1 MTKSRVER
9 EERLFDFKKIGAIIE
24 KNFIVMTRDK
34 IRLLPLLLFPIV
46 MIMVLGFVSGNVPK
60 HIPVALVVYD
70 NSQLSQQFEQ
80 KISDSQAFSIKHIVS
95 TEGEAKKLLDFGE
108 VNVIIEIPPNF
119 QDDINK
125 GVQAGITVIVDESDS
140 SVAATSQ
147 QTLNGII
154 SSFSSGI
161 TVQRLS
167 SYQKSVGG
175 AADSIASYAYDES
188 QLNGYQTISGQLYTA
203 NGYISTSK
211 QLSDSYSKALQNS
224 IPHPVPLILPE
235 NSTTLYGSSY
245 VNQTSSNVMF
255 VQSPIAGSALAQASA
270 FKRSSSLASSA
281 QGSIDSAIGIA
292 GDNAEVQSVLQQQY
306 DSRVAQPIITIRE
319 FTQSGVEDVLTPVV
333 YESKPAYGS
342 GLKAIDFLI
351 PSLIALTLFQGA
363 VMNMGRSVAGEKREG
378 SLTRVFL
385 TPTST
390 TTIITGTLLFYV
402 IFELVRATFLIAF
415 SIVVFN
421 IKIQGSIPLI
431 ALILVIYII
440 VSTSI
445 GMIISSMVKTE
456 QQFQAMAMLISLP
469 TMFLSGA
476 FFPLEAMPKFMQSIA
491 VFLPI
496 TYAGNALRDVMV
508 KALPIGMIWYPLLIL
523 LAFLVLCITVVGIM
537 FKRDIE

>member
-1 MTKSRVER
+1 M
-9 EERLFDFKKIGAIIE
+9 
-24 KNFIVMTRDK
+24 
-34 IRLLPLLLFPIV
+34 
-46 MIMVLGFVSGNVPK
+46 
-60 HIPVALVVYD
+60 
-70 NSQLSQQFEQ
+70 
-80 KISDSQAFSIKHIVS
+80 
-95 TEGEAKKLLDFGE
+95 
-108 VNVIIEIPPNF
+108 
-119 QDDINK
+119 
-125 GVQAGITVIVDESDS
+125 
-140 SVAATSQ
+140 
-147 QTLNGII
+147 
-154 SSFSSGI
+154 
-161 TVQRLS
+161 
-167 SYQKSVGG
+167 
-175 AADSIASYAYDES
+175 
-188 QLNGYQTISGQLYTA
+188 
-203 NGYISTSK
+203 
-211 QLSDSYSKALQNS
+211 
-224 IPHPVPLILPE
+224 
-235 NSTTLYGSSY
+235 
-245 VNQTSSNVMF
+245 
-255 VQSPIAGSALAQASA
+255 
-270 FKRSSSLASSA
+270 
-281 QGSIDSAIGIA
+281 
-292 GDNAEVQSVLQQQY
+292 QQQY